1 MTASLTRR
9 FLDGLQQAAASGLR
23 LGLAVSGGGDSMAML
38 HLAADA
44 KLAVRAVT
52 LDHGVRP
59 DAAAEAVL
67 VGVECARLGI
77 GHDILQWQG
86 WKGQG
91 NLQDQARRARRT
103 LIAEWAVQHDIGVVT
118 LAHTRDDLAET
129 FLMRLGR
136 GAGVDGL
143 SAMSAAWQGN
153 GITWLRPLLTAS
165 RGELRSYLR
174 SKAAIWVEDPSNE
187 NTRFDRIKARKA
199 IATLGPLGIT
209 AERLAEVAGHLAEA
223 RDTLEAATDLAAQL
237 GLQAKAG
244 SLRLDRACLAG
255 QMPEIRRRLVQRAI
269 GWIAPSDYG
278 PRGAALQQLLDRL
291 AEGKSGVLAGC
302 RFVIQPTDIAIFR
315 EAKAVEG
322 ITAQPGALW
331 DGRWQVSGP
340 FPEGSEI
347 KALGAGLLLCAN
359 WRATGL
365 IRAELQSS
373 PAVWQSGRLI
383 AAPLAGFGPE
393 FSAKPLPGATGLH
406 HSAIVH

>member
-52 LDHGVRP
+52 LDHGLRP